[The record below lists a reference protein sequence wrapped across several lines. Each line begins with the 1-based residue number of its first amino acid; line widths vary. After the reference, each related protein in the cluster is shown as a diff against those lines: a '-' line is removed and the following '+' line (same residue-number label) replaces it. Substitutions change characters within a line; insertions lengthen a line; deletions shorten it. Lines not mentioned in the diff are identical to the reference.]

1 MGTINYNTSR
11 YITIGINP
19 DDYNDENYGL
29 NEFIV
34 NDLYNEIKSVLN
46 KYNFYF
52 FHVCIVPGY
61 YEGFSIDIDN
71 NFSVCYDDYNEKRE
85 VQKEIT
91 QIKKF
96 LIECANN
103 GLVACFPGWCM
114 GYANYK
120 ETLQLIKEAIKE
132 MRMEAKYIPT
142 YKNYIAG

>member
-19 DDYNDENYGL
+19 DDYNDENYEL

-34 NDLYNEIKSVLN
+34 NDLYDEIKSVLN

-91 QIKKF
+91 QIKSF

-132 MRMEAKYIPT
+132 MRMEAKEIPT
-142 YKNYIAG
+142 YRNYIAL

>member
-1 MGTINYNTSR
+1 MGAINYNTSK

-19 DDYNDENYGL
+19 DDFNDENYEL

-34 NDLYNEIKSVLN
+34 NYLYLN
-46 KYNFYF
+46 KYKFYF
-52 FHVCIVPGY
+52 FHVCIMPGY

-71 NFSVCYDDYNEKRE
+71 NFGVCYDDYNEKRE
-85 VQKEIT
+85 AQKEIT
-91 QIKKF
+91 QIKNF
-96 LIECANN
+96 LIECVNC

-120 ETLQLIKEAIKE
+120 ETLHLIKEAIKE
-132 MRMEAKYIPT
+132 MRMEVKDIPT

>member
-19 DDYNDENYGL
+19 DDYNDENYV
-29 NEFIV
+29 V
-34 NDLYNEIKSVLN
+34 NDIYDEIKSVLN

-52 FHVCIVPGY
+52 FNVCIVPGY

-71 NFSVCYDDYNEKRE
+71 SFGVCYDDYNEKRE
-85 VQKEIT
+85 AQKEIT
-91 QIKKF
+91 QIKNF
-96 LIECANN
+96 LIECVNC

-120 ETLQLIKEAIKE
+120 ETLQLIKEAIKK
-132 MRMEAKYIPT
+132 MRMEAKDIPT

>member
-19 DDYNDENYGL
+19 DDYNDENYV
-29 NEFIV
+29 V
-34 NDLYNEIKSVLN
+34 NDIYDEIKSVLN

-52 FHVCIVPGY
+52 FNVCIVPGY

-85 VQKEIT
+85 AQKEIT
-91 QIKKF
+91 QIKNF
-96 LIECANN
+96 LIECVNC

-132 MRMEAKYIPT
+132 MRMEAKDIPT
-142 YKNYIAG
+142 YKNYIA